1 MDKRIF
7 VVWVYLGIRDS
18 CGKFPPK
25 NLTILL
31 ICTKIS
37 TYYKVYGDIDMN
49 TLTATNARSNLF
61 NLLKDTVK
69 GHLLTRISSKD
80 GNAILISEDD
90 YESILE
96 TAELLSVDGFRES
109 ISKADNE
116 IKTNELFSIEE
127 AFK

>member
-1 MDKRIF
+1 LL
-7 VVWVYLGIRDS
+7 LGTQDN
-18 CGKFPPK
+18 CGKFSPE

-31 ICTKIS
+31 ICTKLG
-37 TYYKVYGDIDMN
+37 TYYKVYGGIDIN

-69 GHLLTRISSKD
+69 GHLLTRISSKE

-96 TAELLSVDGFRES
+96 TAELLSINGFRES